1 MRDVV
6 PCIGDCEVFNQG
18 KDKKNRI
25 KKLSIEE
32 LINKKT
38 RFPTVVVPL
47 GKDGSNNH
55 AIVVINDLIFDST
68 QAFAMKLCRESL
80 DWICGDMG
88 IDVIDVALRFNRSH
102 GTKKKLQYADAKH
115 W

>member
-1 MRDVV
+1 M
-6 PCIGDCEVFNQG
+6 
-18 KDKKNRI
+18 
-25 KKLSIEE
+25 
-32 LINKKT
+32 INNKT
-38 RFPTVVVPL
+38 RFPTVVVPY

-55 AIVVINDLIFDST
+55 TIVVINDLIFDST

-88 IDVIDVALRFNRSH
+88 FDVIDVALRFNRSH
-102 GTKKKLQYADAKH
+102 GTKKKLEYADAKH